1 MVFDNQTNAYVP
13 EFYILLTSKTEKN
26 YRHALCLMNE
36 TAGNKMNPTSVTCDF
51 EKGLHNAILKAFPKA
66 IINGCL
72 FHWKQDIQRKLVDLK
87 FDKWT
92 IDRFMYQDSIET
104 LTLIPPNEIENK
116 GIPFVRSVIE
126 TDDLSS
132 EEMSK
137 MEFFWTYFQR
147 YWLSKPTFINSWN
160 IHHHDEEKSQDMKRT
175 NNGLERYN
183 KTLKA
188 LFSDE
193 TPSLLTFIN
202 TIEKESR
209 DQVVTLDCIR
219 NGLVD
224 TSKKRK
230 NDISHDDNDRNKIS
244 KFYHEFNP

>member
-1 MVFDNQTNAYVP
+1 
-13 EFYILLTSKTEKN
+13 
-26 YRHALCLMNE
+26 
-36 TAGNKMNPTSVTCDF
+36 
-51 EKGLHNAILKAFPKA
+51 
-66 IINGCL
+66 
-72 FHWKQDIQRKLVDLK
+72 
-87 FDKWT
+87 
-92 IDRFMYQDSIET
+92 
-104 LTLIPPNEIENK
+104 
-116 GIPFVRSVIE
+116 
-126 TDDLSS
+126 
-132 EEMSK
+132 MSK
-137 MEFFWTYFQR
+137 MEHFWAYFQR

-219 NGLVD
+219 NGLVN

-230 NDISHDDNDRNKIS
+230 NDISHDDNDCNKIS